1 MMSWRQIIHLP
12 IGAALRRGL
21 DWWLGALASLLP
33 ERWRRLPLFSR
44 RELRLIER
52 GDRLELVVVVTG
64 REKVALGSLM
74 LADGE
79 GTSSSSSS
87 QVLAAELKA
96 ILDEHSDPID
106 RTVLVIDPAR
116 VLARDFVLPGA
127 ALADPDAAAEL
138 EIDRLTPFRA
148 EEVLFAVRPAL
159 PASHESDGATGGTGA
174 GGELPF
180 RLVLT
185 PKARLGPLF
194 AAFEQAGLRLDHVE
208 LAGLRAP
215 SSRLCP
221 SLAPNNGRWRV
232 AAALAGLA
240 LLALSVWLPLHQRA
254 SLAAV
259 KKDEAQRLAPQA
271 AKVAALVRAAS
282 AIAERDQWLIAEKHD
297 RLTVLGLL
305 DEVSRAMPDD
315 AFVLQF
321 AQTGE
326 RLDLTGYAE
335 KAARL
340 VALLGKAPHLG
351 EPRFTAPVTPDQRLG
366 RERYSLELRV
376 RTRAGEGAGAGSRT
390 DDAGTPQGSDR
401 AGPKERE
408 GA

>member
-1 MMSWRQIIHLP
+1 MMSWRQISHLP

-33 ERWRRLPLFSR
+33 ERWRRLPLGWR
-44 RELRLIER
+44 RELRLIEQD
-52 GDRLELVVVVTG
+52 DRLELVLVTG
-64 REKVALGSLM
+64 RERVALGSLT
-74 LADGE
+74 LADGKA
-79 GTSSSSSS
+79 TSTSSSS

-96 ILDEHSDPID
+96 ILDQHSDPID
-106 RTVLVIDPAR
+106 RTVLVIDPAK
-116 VLARDFVLPGA
+116 VLVRDFNLPGA

-148 EEVLFAVRPAL
+148 EDVLFAVRPAL
-159 PASHESDGATGGTGA
+159 LASHEPGAAPSGKGA

-185 PKARLGPLF
+185 PKARLAPLF
-194 AAFEQAGLRLDHVE
+194 SAFEQAGLRLDLVD

-254 SLAAV
+254 GLAAA
-259 KKDEAQRLAPQA
+259 KEDEAQRLAPQA

-282 AIAERDQWLIAEKHD
+282 AIAERDQWLIAEKRD

-321 AQTGE
+321 TQTGE

-376 RTRAGEGAGAGSRT
+376 RTRDGEGEAADSRAVGAGS
-390 DDAGTPQGSDR
+390 PQGEDR
-401 AGPKERE
+401 AGPKEGG